1 MSLWRQLTHGLRGLT
16 RPAAADRD
24 IADEVDHYLEEA
36 AAALIAR
43 GVPPAE
49 ARRTVRLELGTPGSV
64 SEEARVYGWERTVG
78 VFLSDLRH
86 AARQL
91 KNSPG
96 FTAVIALTLALGIGA
111 TTAIFSAVNPILF
124 EPLPYPRA
132 DSVVMISDFGP
143 GGAPQE
149 TTFGTFLELAE
160 RSRSLEAAAVSK
172 PWQPTMAGDAE
183 PERLTGQRVSAGYFR
198 ALGVAPILGRDFQP
212 SDDRVD
218 GPRVAI
224 LSDAIWR
231 RRLGADTSIVG
242 REVTLDDKAFQVIGV
257 MPVRFENVLAPSVE
271 VWAPLQYSTSLTPD
285 GREWGHH
292 LRMVAR
298 LEPGVGLERARREL
312 DVIAHTPLPEFPRV
326 PWASLQ
332 QGLVVNSLQH
342 EVTRAVRP
350 ALVAVLGAVIL
361 VLAIACVNVT
371 NLMLARGAQRRGE
384 FAMRAALGAGRT
396 RLTRQVLTESVLVAL
411 IGGALGMLVAE
422 AGVHALVALSPPGLP
437 RLGAIRVDA
446 TVFGFALVVTTL
458 VGLLVGAVPALA
470 ASRADLQKALQQSS
484 RRAAGGHQRTRGALV
499 VAEVALA
506 LVLLVSAGLLLRS
519 IEQLFAVD
527 AGFDPARLLTMQIQG
542 SGRRLDSDAAR
553 LRFFEQILERVGQLP
568 GVDAAALTSQLPLSG
583 DRDGYGVH
591 LDAQHDLKDVSG
603 ALRYAVTP
611 GYLDTMRIPL
621 RRGRALDARDV
632 AGAPRSALVSESL
645 AKRLFPDR
653 DPLGQPIQ
661 FGPEEGPPYTIV
673 GVTGNVKQTSLA
685 IETDDAVYVA
695 MPQWH
700 WVDSVMTIVI
710 RARATDAASLTPAVR
725 SAIWS
730 VDRNQAIARVVTM
743 DGLVARSEA
752 DRRFALI
759 LFEAFGIVALLL
771 AATGIYGVLSGS
783 VAERTREIGVRAALG
798 ASRAD
803 ILSLVARQ
811 GMALTALG
819 TLIGVAGAAVATEA
833 LVTMLFGVSR
843 IDPVT
848 YGAVVLLLA
857 LVSAGASAI
866 PAWRAARVDP
876 AITLRAE

>member
-1 MSLWRQLTHGLRGLT
+1 MSLWRQLTHGLRRLM
-16 RPAAADRD
+16 RPAAADQD

-36 AAALIAR
+36 VAALLAQ

-49 ARRTVRLELGTPGSV
+49 ARRMVRLELGTAGSV
-64 SEEARVYGWERTVG
+64 GEEARSYGWEQTVG

-91 KNSPG
+91 RNNPG
-96 FTAVIALTLALGIGA
+96 FTLVIAATLALGIGA

-132 DSVVMISDFGP
+132 ASVVMISDFGP
-143 GGAPQE
+143 GGAPQD
-149 TTFGTFLELAE
+149 TTFGTFLELIE
-160 RSRSLEAAAVSK
+160 RSRSLDAAAVSK
-172 PWQPTMAGDAE
+172 PWQPTMIGDAE

-198 ALGVAPILGRDFQP
+198 ALGVTPILGRDFQP
-212 SDDRVD
+212 SDDRPD

-224 LSDAIWR
+224 LSDALWR
-231 RRLGADTSIVG
+231 RRLGADGSVIG
-242 REVTLDDKAFQVIGV
+242 KEVTLDDKTFEVIGV
-257 MPVRFENVLAPSVE
+257 MPGRFENVLAASAE
-271 VWAPLQYSTSLTPD
+271 IWAPLQYSTSLTPD

-292 LRMVAR
+292 LRMIAR
-298 LEPGVGLERARREL
+298 LRPGVGLDRARSEL
-312 DVIAHTPLPEFPRV
+312 DVIARSPLAEFPRV
-326 PWASLQ
+326 PWASLK

-350 ALVAVLGAVIL
+350 ALVAVLGAVL
-361 VLAIACVNVT
+361 FVLAIACVNVT
-371 NLMLARGAQRRGE
+371 NLLLARGAQRRGE
-384 FAMRAALGAGRT
+384 FAMRSALGARPS
-396 RLTRQVLTESVLVAL
+396 RLTRQVLTESVLVAVL
-411 IGGALGMLVAE
+411 GGALGMLVAE

-437 RLGAIRVDA
+437 RLGAIRVDGA
-446 TVFGFALVVTTL
+446 VFTFALVVTTL
-458 VGLLVGAVPALA
+458 AGLLVGAVPALA
-470 ASRADLQKALQQSS
+470 ASRADLQTALQQGS
-484 RRAAGGHQRTRGALV
+484 RRAAGGHQWTRRVLV

-519 IEQLFAVD
+519 IERLFAVD
-527 AGFDPARLLTMQIQG
+527 AGFDTTRLLTMQVQG

-553 LRFFEQILERVGQLP
+553 LRFFEQILESVRKLP
-568 GVDAAALTSQLPLSG
+568 GVEAVALTSQLPLSG
-583 DRDGYGVH
+583 DRDGYGIR
-591 LDAQHDLKDVSG
+591 LDGQHDLKDVSG

-611 GYLDTMRIPL
+611 GYLDTMRIPV

-632 AGAPRSALVSESL
+632 AGAPRAALVSESL
-645 AKRLFPDR
+645 AKRLLPDR
-653 DPLGQPIQ
+653 DPLGQPIH

-673 GVTGNVKQTSLA
+673 GVIGDVKQTSLT

-700 WVDSVMTIVI
+700 WVDSVMTLVI
-710 RARATDAASLTPAVR
+710 RAHGDAASLTPAVR
-725 SAIWS
+725 AAIWS
-730 VDRNQAIARVVTM
+730 VDRNQAIARVGTM
-743 DGLVARSEA
+743 DSLVARSEA

-759 LFEAFGIVALLL
+759 LFEAFGLVALLL

-798 ASRAD
+798 ASRLD

-811 GMALTALG
+811 GMVLMAVG
-819 TLIGVAGAAVATEA
+819 MLIGVAGAVMASQA

-843 IDPVT
+843 LDPVT
-848 YGAVVLLLA
+848 YGAVVLLLT
-857 LVSAGASAI
+857 LVSAVASAI

>member
-1 MSLWRQLTHGLRGLT
+1 MSLWRQLTHGLRRLM
-16 RPAAADRD
+16 RPAAVDQD

-36 AAALIAR
+36 VAALLAE
-43 GVPPAE
+43 GVPAAE
-49 ARRTVRLELGTPGSV
+49 ARRMVRLELGTASSV
-64 SEEARVYGWERTVG
+64 GEEARSYGWEQTVG

-91 KNSPG
+91 RNNPG
-96 FTAVIALTLALGIGA
+96 FTLVIAATLALGIGA

-132 DSVVMISDFGP
+132 ASVVMISDFGP
-143 GGAPQE
+143 GGAPQD
-149 TTFGTFLELAE
+149 TTFGTFLELIE
-160 RSRSLEAAAVSK
+160 RSRSLDAAAVSK
-172 PWQPTMAGDAE
+172 PWQPTMIGDAE

-198 ALGVAPILGRDFQP
+198 ALGVTPILGRDFQP
-212 SDDRVD
+212 SDDRPD

-224 LSDAIWR
+224 LSDALWR
-231 RRLGADTSIVG
+231 RRLGADGSVIG
-242 REVTLDDKAFQVIGV
+242 KEVTLDDKTFEVIGV
-257 MPVRFENVLAPSVE
+257 MPGRFENVLAASAE
-271 VWAPLQYSTSLTPD
+271 IWAPLQYSTSLTPD

-292 LRMVAR
+292 LRMIAR
-298 LEPGVGLERARREL
+298 LRPGVGLDRARSEL
-312 DVIAHTPLPEFPRV
+312 DVIARSPLAEFPRV
-326 PWASLQ
+326 PWASLK

-350 ALVAVLGAVIL
+350 ALVAVLGAVL
-361 VLAIACVNVT
+361 FVLAIACVNVT
-371 NLMLARGAQRRGE
+371 NLLLARGAQRRGE
-384 FAMRAALGAGRT
+384 FAMRSALGARPS
-396 RLTRQVLTESVLVAL
+396 RLTRQVLTESVLVAVL
-411 IGGALGMLVAE
+411 GGALGMLVAE

-437 RLGAIRVDA
+437 RLGAIRVDGA
-446 TVFGFALVVTTL
+446 VFTFALVVTTL
-458 VGLLVGAVPALA
+458 AGLLVGAVPALA
-470 ASRADLQKALQQSS
+470 ASRADLQTALQQGS
-484 RRAAGGHQRTRGALV
+484 RRAAGGHQWTRRVLV

-519 IEQLFAVD
+519 IERLFAVD
-527 AGFDPARLLTMQIQG
+527 AGFDTTRLLTMQVQG

-553 LRFFEQILERVGQLP
+553 LRFFEQILESVRKLP
-568 GVDAAALTSQLPLSG
+568 GVEAVALTSQLPLSG
-583 DRDGYGVH
+583 DRDGYGIR
-591 LDAQHDLKDVSG
+591 LDGQHDLKDVSG

-611 GYLDTMRIPL
+611 GYLDTMRIPV

-632 AGAPRSALVSESL
+632 AGAPRAALVSESL
-645 AKRLFPDR
+645 AKRLLPDR
-653 DPLGQPIQ
+653 DPLGQPIH

-673 GVTGNVKQTSLA
+673 GVIGDVKQTSLT

-700 WVDSVMTIVI
+700 WVDSVMTLVI
-710 RARATDAASLTPAVR
+710 RAHGDAASLTPAVR
-725 SAIWS
+725 AAIWS
-730 VDRNQAIARVVTM
+730 VDRNQAIARVGTM
-743 DGLVARSEA
+743 DSLVARSEA

-759 LFEAFGIVALLL
+759 LFEAFGLVALLL

-798 ASRAD
+798 ASRLD

-811 GMALTALG
+811 GMVLMAVG
-819 TLIGVAGAAVATEA
+819 MLIGVAGAVMASQA

-843 IDPVT
+843 LDPVT
-848 YGAVVLLLA
+848 YGAVVLLLT
-857 LVSAGASAI
+857 LVSAVASAI

>member
-1 MSLWRQLTHGLRGLT
+1 MSLWRQLTHGLRRLM
-16 RPAAADRD
+16 RPAAADQD

-36 AAALIAR
+36 VAALLAE
-43 GVPPAE
+43 GVPAAE
-49 ARRTVRLELGTPGSV
+49 ARRMVRLELGTASSV
-64 SEEARVYGWERTVG
+64 GEEARSYGWEQTVG

-91 KNSPG
+91 RNNPG
-96 FTAVIALTLALGIGA
+96 FTLVIAATLALGIGA

-132 DSVVMISDFGP
+132 ASVVMISDFGP
-143 GGAPQE
+143 GGAPQD
-149 TTFGTFLELAE
+149 TTFGTFLELIE
-160 RSRSLEAAAVSK
+160 RSRSLDAAAVSK
-172 PWQPTMAGDAE
+172 PWQPTMIGDAE

-198 ALGVAPILGRDFQP
+198 ALGVTPILGRDFQP
-212 SDDRVD
+212 SDDRPD

-224 LSDAIWR
+224 LSDALWR
-231 RRLGADTSIVG
+231 RRLGADGSVIG
-242 REVTLDDKAFQVIGV
+242 KELTLDDKTFEVIGV
-257 MPVRFENVLAPSVE
+257 MPGRFENVLAASAE
-271 VWAPLQYSTSLTPD
+271 IWAPLQYSTSLTPD

-292 LRMVAR
+292 LRMIAR
-298 LEPGVGLERARREL
+298 LRPGVGLDRARSEL
-312 DVIAHTPLPEFPRV
+312 DVIARSPLAEFPRV
-326 PWASLQ
+326 PWASLK

-350 ALVAVLGAVIL
+350 ALVAVLGAVL
-361 VLAIACVNVT
+361 FVLAIACVNVT
-371 NLMLARGAQRRGE
+371 NLLLARGAQRRGE
-384 FAMRAALGAGRT
+384 FAMRSALGARPS
-396 RLTRQVLTESVLVAL
+396 RLTRQVLTESVLVAVL
-411 IGGALGMLVAE
+411 GGALGMLVAE

-437 RLGAIRVDA
+437 RLGAIRVDGA
-446 TVFGFALVVTTL
+446 VFTFALVVTTL
-458 VGLLVGAVPALA
+458 AGLLVGAVPALA
-470 ASRADLQKALQQSS
+470 ASRADLQTALQQGS
-484 RRAAGGHQRTRGALV
+484 RRAAGGHQWTRRVLV

-519 IEQLFAVD
+519 IERLFAVD
-527 AGFDPARLLTMQIQG
+527 AGFDTTRLLTMQVQG

-553 LRFFEQILERVGQLP
+553 LRFFEQILESVRKLP
-568 GVDAAALTSQLPLSG
+568 GVEAVALTSQLPLSG
-583 DRDGYGVH
+583 DRDGYGIR
-591 LDAQHDLKDVSG
+591 LDGQHDLKDVSG

-611 GYLDTMRIPL
+611 GYLDTMRIPV

-632 AGAPRSALVSESL
+632 AGAPRAALVSESL
-645 AKRLFPDR
+645 AKRLLPDR

-673 GVTGNVKQTSLA
+673 GVIGDVKQTSLT

-700 WVDSVMTIVI
+700 WVDSVMTLVI
-710 RARATDAASLTPAVR
+710 RAHGDAASLTPAVR
-725 SAIWS
+725 AAIWS
-730 VDRNQAIARVVTM
+730 VDRNQAIARVGTM
-743 DGLVARSEA
+743 DSLVARSEA

-759 LFEAFGIVALLL
+759 LFEAFGLVALLL

-798 ASRAD
+798 ASRLD

-811 GMALTALG
+811 GMVLMAVG
-819 TLIGVAGAAVATEA
+819 MLIGVAGAVMASQA

-843 IDPVT
+843 LDPVT
-848 YGAVVLLLA
+848 YGAVVLLLT
-857 LVSAGASAI
+857 LVSVVASAI

>member
-1 MSLWRQLTHGLRGLT
+1 MSLWRQLTHGLRRLM
-16 RPAAADRD
+16 RPAAADQD

-36 AAALIAR
+36 VAALLAE
-43 GVPPAE
+43 GVPAAE
-49 ARRTVRLELGTPGSV
+49 ARRMVRLELGTASSV
-64 SEEARVYGWERTVG
+64 GEEARSYGWEQTVG

-91 KNSPG
+91 RNSPG
-96 FTAVIALTLALGIGA
+96 FTVVIAATLALGIGA

-132 DSVVMISDFGP
+132 ASVVMISDFGP
-143 GGAPQE
+143 GGAPQD
-149 TTFGTFLELAE
+149 TTFGTFLELIE
-160 RSRSLEAAAVSK
+160 RSRLLDAAAVSK
-172 PWQPTMAGDAE
+172 PWQPTMIGDAE

-198 ALGVAPILGRDFQP
+198 ALGVTPILGRDFQP
-212 SDDRVD
+212 SDDRPD

-224 LSDAIWR
+224 LSDALWR
-231 RRLGADTSIVG
+231 RRLGADGSVIG
-242 REVTLDDKAFQVIGV
+242 KELTLDDKTFEVIGV
-257 MPVRFENVLAPSVE
+257 MPGRFENVLAASAE
-271 VWAPLQYSTSLTPD
+271 IWAPLQYSTSLTPD

-292 LRMVAR
+292 LRMIAR
-298 LEPGVGLERARREL
+298 LRPGVGLDRARSEL
-312 DVIAHTPLPEFPRV
+312 DVIARSPLAEFPRV
-326 PWASLQ
+326 PWASLK

-350 ALVAVLGAVIL
+350 ALVAVLGAVL
-361 VLAIACVNVT
+361 FVLAIACVNVT
-371 NLMLARGAQRRGE
+371 NLLLARGAQRRGE
-384 FAMRAALGAGRT
+384 FAMRSALGARPS
-396 RLTRQVLTESVLVAL
+396 RLTRQVLTESVLVAVL
-411 IGGALGMLVAE
+411 GGALGMLVAE

-437 RLGAIRVDA
+437 RLGAIRVDGA
-446 TVFGFALVVTTL
+446 VFTFALVVTTL
-458 VGLLVGAVPALA
+458 AGLLVGAVPALA
-470 ASRADLQKALQQSS
+470 ASRADLQTALQQGS
-484 RRAAGGHQRTRGALV
+484 RRAAGGHQWTRRVLV

-519 IEQLFAVD
+519 IERLFAVD
-527 AGFDPARLLTMQIQG
+527 AGFDTTRLLTMQVQG

-553 LRFFEQILERVGQLP
+553 LRFFEQILESVRKLP
-568 GVDAAALTSQLPLSG
+568 GVEAVALTSQLPLSG
-583 DRDGYGVH
+583 DRDGYGIR
-591 LDAQHDLKDVSG
+591 LDGQHDLKDVSG

-611 GYLDTMRIPL
+611 GYLDTMRIPV

-632 AGAPRSALVSESL
+632 AGAPRAALVSESL
-645 AKRLFPDR
+645 AKRLLPDR

-673 GVTGNVKQTSLA
+673 GVIGDVKQTSLT

-700 WVDSVMTIVI
+700 WVDSVMTLVI
-710 RARATDAASLTPAVR
+710 RAHGDAASLTPAVR
-725 SAIWS
+725 AAIWS
-730 VDRNQAIARVVTM
+730 VDRNQAIARVGTM
-743 DGLVARSEA
+743 DSLVARSEA

-759 LFEAFGIVALLL
+759 LFEAFGLVALLL

-798 ASRAD
+798 ASRLD

-811 GMALTALG
+811 GMVLMAVG
-819 TLIGVAGAAVATEA
+819 MLIGVAGAVMASQA

-843 IDPVT
+843 LDPVT
-848 YGAVVLLLA
+848 YGAVVLLLT
-857 LVSAGASAI
+857 LVSVVASAI

>member
-1 MSLWRQLTHGLRGLT
+1 M
-16 RPAAADRD
+16 RPAAADQD

-36 AAALIAR
+36 VAALLAQ

-49 ARRTVRLELGTPGSV
+49 ARRMVRLELGTAGSV
-64 SEEARVYGWERTVG
+64 GEEARSYGWEQTVG

-91 KNSPG
+91 RNSPG
-96 FTAVIALTLALGIGA
+96 FTVVIAATLALGIGA

-132 DSVVMISDFGP
+132 ASVVMISDFGP
-143 GGAPQE
+143 GGAPQD
-149 TTFGTFLELAE
+149 TTFGTFLELIE
-160 RSRSLEAAAVSK
+160 RSRLLDAAAVSK
-172 PWQPTMAGDAE
+172 PWQPTMIGDAE

-198 ALGVAPILGRDFQP
+198 ALGVTPILGRDFQP
-212 SDDRVD
+212 SDDRPD

-224 LSDAIWR
+224 LSDALWR
-231 RRLGADTSIVG
+231 RRLGADGSVIG
-242 REVTLDDKAFQVIGV
+242 KELTLDDKTFEVIGV
-257 MPVRFENVLAPSVE
+257 MPGRFENVLAASAE
-271 VWAPLQYSTSLTPD
+271 IWAPLQYSTSLTPD

-292 LRMVAR
+292 LRMIAR
-298 LEPGVGLERARREL
+298 LRPGVGLDRARSEL
-312 DVIAHTPLPEFPRV
+312 DVIARSPLAEFPRV
-326 PWASLQ
+326 PWASLK

-350 ALVAVLGAVIL
+350 ALVAVLGAVL
-361 VLAIACVNVT
+361 FVLAIACVNVT
-371 NLMLARGAQRRGE
+371 NLLLARGAQRRGE
-384 FAMRAALGAGRT
+384 FAMRSALGARPS
-396 RLTRQVLTESVLVAL
+396 RLTRQVLTESVLVAVL
-411 IGGALGMLVAE
+411 GGALGMLVAE

-437 RLGAIRVDA
+437 RLGAIRVDGA
-446 TVFGFALVVTTL
+446 VFTFALVVTTL
-458 VGLLVGAVPALA
+458 AGLLVGAVPALA
-470 ASRADLQKALQQSS
+470 ASRADLQTALQQGS
-484 RRAAGGHQRTRGALV
+484 RRAAGGHQWTRRVLV

-519 IEQLFAVD
+519 IERLFAVD
-527 AGFDPARLLTMQIQG
+527 AGFDTTRLLTMQVQG

-553 LRFFEQILERVGQLP
+553 LRFFEQILESVRKLP
-568 GVDAAALTSQLPLSG
+568 GVEAVALTSQLPLSG
-583 DRDGYGVH
+583 DRDGYGIR
-591 LDAQHDLKDVSG
+591 LDGQHDLKDVSG

-611 GYLDTMRIPL
+611 GYLDTMRIPV

-632 AGAPRSALVSESL
+632 AGAPRAALVSESL
-645 AKRLFPDR
+645 AKRLLPDR

-673 GVTGNVKQTSLA
+673 GVIGDVKQTSLT

-700 WVDSVMTIVI
+700 WVDSVMTLVI
-710 RARATDAASLTPAVR
+710 RAHGDAASLTPAVR
-725 SAIWS
+725 AAIWS
-730 VDRNQAIARVVTM
+730 VDRNQAIARVGTM
-743 DGLVARSEA
+743 DSLVARSEA

-759 LFEAFGIVALLL
+759 LFEAFGLVALLL

-798 ASRAD
+798 ASRLD

-811 GMALTALG
+811 GMVLMAVG
-819 TLIGVAGAAVATEA
+819 MLIGVAGAVMASQA

-843 IDPVT
+843 LDPVT
-848 YGAVVLLLA
+848 YGAVVLLLT
-857 LVSAGASAI
+857 LVSVVASAI

>member
-1 MSLWRQLTHGLRGLT
+1 MSLWRQLTHGLRRLM
-16 RPAAADRD
+16 RPAAVDQD

-36 AAALIAR
+36 VAALLAE
-43 GVPPAE
+43 GVPAAE
-49 ARRTVRLELGTPGSV
+49 ARRMVRLELGTASSV
-64 SEEARVYGWERTVG
+64 GEEARSYGWEQTVG

-91 KNSPG
+91 RNNPG
-96 FTAVIALTLALGIGA
+96 FTLVIAATLALGIGA

-132 DSVVMISDFGP
+132 ASVVMISDFGP
-143 GGAPQE
+143 GGAPQD
-149 TTFGTFLELAE
+149 TTFGTFLELIE
-160 RSRSLEAAAVSK
+160 RSRSLDAAAVSK
-172 PWQPTMAGDAE
+172 PWQPTMIGDAE

-198 ALGVAPILGRDFQP
+198 ALGVTPILGRDFQP
-212 SDDRVD
+212 SDDRPD

-224 LSDAIWR
+224 LSDALWR
-231 RRLGADTSIVG
+231 RRLGADGSVIG
-242 REVTLDDKAFQVIGV
+242 KEVTLDDKTFEVIGV
-257 MPVRFENVLAPSVE
+257 MPGRFENVLAASAE
-271 VWAPLQYSTSLTPD
+271 IWAPLQYSTSLTPD

-292 LRMVAR
+292 LRMIAR
-298 LEPGVGLERARREL
+298 LRPGVGLDRARSEL
-312 DVIAHTPLPEFPRV
+312 DVIARSPLAEFPRV
-326 PWASLQ
+326 PWASLK

-350 ALVAVLGAVIL
+350 ALVAVLGAVL
-361 VLAIACVNVT
+361 FVLAIACVNVT
-371 NLMLARGAQRRGE
+371 NLLLARGAQRRGE
-384 FAMRAALGAGRT
+384 FAMRSALGARPS
-396 RLTRQVLTESVLVAL
+396 RLTRQVLTESVLVAVL
-411 IGGALGMLVAE
+411 GGALGMLVAE

-437 RLGAIRVDA
+437 RLGAIRVDGA
-446 TVFGFALVVTTL
+446 VFTFALVVTTL
-458 VGLLVGAVPALA
+458 AGLLVGAVPALA
-470 ASRADLQKALQQSS
+470 ASRADLQTALQQGS
-484 RRAAGGHQRTRGALV
+484 RRAAGGHQWTRRVLV

-519 IEQLFAVD
+519 IERLFAVD
-527 AGFDPARLLTMQIQG
+527 AGFDTTRLLTMQVQG

-553 LRFFEQILERVGQLP
+553 LRFFEQILESVRKLP
-568 GVDAAALTSQLPLSG
+568 GVEAVALTSQLPLSG
-583 DRDGYGVH
+583 DRDGYGIR
-591 LDAQHDLKDVSG
+591 LDGQHDLKDVSG

-611 GYLDTMRIPL
+611 GYLDTMRIPV

-632 AGAPRSALVSESL
+632 AGAPRAALVSESL
-645 AKRLFPDR
+645 AKRLLPDR

-673 GVTGNVKQTSLA
+673 GVIGDVKQTSLT

-700 WVDSVMTIVI
+700 WVDSVMTLVI
-710 RARATDAASLTPAVR
+710 RAHGDAASLTPAVR
-725 SAIWS
+725 AAIWS
-730 VDRNQAIARVVTM
+730 VDRNQAIARVGTM
-743 DGLVARSEA
+743 DSLVARSEA

-759 LFEAFGIVALLL
+759 LFEAFGLVALLL

-798 ASRAD
+798 ASRLD

-811 GMALTALG
+811 GMVLMAVG
-819 TLIGVAGAAVATEA
+819 MLIGVAGAVMASQA

-843 IDPVT
+843 LDPVT
-848 YGAVVLLLA
+848 YGAVVLLLT
-857 LVSAGASAI
+857 LVSAVASAI

>member
-1 MSLWRQLTHGLRGLT
+1 MSLWRQLTHGLRRLM
-16 RPAAADRD
+16 RPAAADQD

-36 AAALIAR
+36 VAALLAE
-43 GVPPAE
+43 GVPAAE
-49 ARRTVRLELGTPGSV
+49 ARRMVRLELGTASSV
-64 SEEARVYGWERTVG
+64 GEEARSYGWEQTVG

-91 KNSPG
+91 RNSPG
-96 FTAVIALTLALGIGA
+96 FTVVIAATLALGIGA

-132 DSVVMISDFGP
+132 ASVVMISDFGP
-143 GGAPQE
+143 GGAPQD
-149 TTFGTFLELAE
+149 TTFGTFLELIE
-160 RSRSLEAAAVSK
+160 RSRLLDAAAVSK
-172 PWQPTMAGDAE
+172 PWQPTMIGDAE

-198 ALGVAPILGRDFQP
+198 ALGVTPILGRDFQP
-212 SDDRVD
+212 SDDRPD

-224 LSDAIWR
+224 LSDALWR
-231 RRLGADTSIVG
+231 RRLGADGSVIG
-242 REVTLDDKAFQVIGV
+242 KELTLDDKTFEVIGV
-257 MPVRFENVLAPSVE
+257 MPGRFENVLAASAE
-271 VWAPLQYSTSLTPD
+271 IWAPLQYSTSLTPD

-292 LRMVAR
+292 LRMIAR
-298 LEPGVGLERARREL
+298 LRPGVGLDRARSEL
-312 DVIAHTPLPEFPRV
+312 DVIARSPLAEFPRV
-326 PWASLQ
+326 PWASLK

-350 ALVAVLGAVIL
+350 ALVAVLGAVL
-361 VLAIACVNVT
+361 FVLAIACVNVT
-371 NLMLARGAQRRGE
+371 NLLLARGAQRRGE
-384 FAMRAALGAGRT
+384 FAMRSALGARPS
-396 RLTRQVLTESVLVAL
+396 RLTRQVLTESVLVAVL
-411 IGGALGMLVAE
+411 GGALGMLVAE

-437 RLGAIRVDA
+437 RLGAIRVDGA
-446 TVFGFALVVTTL
+446 VFTFALVVTTL
-458 VGLLVGAVPALA
+458 AGLLVGAVPALA
-470 ASRADLQKALQQSS
+470 ASRADLQTALQQGS
-484 RRAAGGHQRTRGALV
+484 RRAAGGHQWTRRVLV

-519 IEQLFAVD
+519 IERLFAVD
-527 AGFDPARLLTMQIQG
+527 AGFDTTRLLTMQVQG

-553 LRFFEQILERVGQLP
+553 LRFFEQILESVRKLP
-568 GVDAAALTSQLPLSG
+568 GVEAVALTSQLPLSG
-583 DRDGYGVH
+583 DRDGYGIR
-591 LDAQHDLKDVSG
+591 LDGQHDLKDVSG

-611 GYLDTMRIPL
+611 GYLDTMRIPV

-632 AGAPRSALVSESL
+632 AGAPRAALVSESL
-645 AKRLFPDR
+645 AKRLLPDR
-653 DPLGQPIQ
+653 DPLGQPIH

-673 GVTGNVKQTSLA
+673 GVIGDVKQTSLT

-700 WVDSVMTIVI
+700 WVDSVMTLVI
-710 RARATDAASLTPAVR
+710 RAHGDAASLTPAVR
-725 SAIWS
+725 AAIWS
-730 VDRNQAIARVVTM
+730 VDRNQAIARVGTM
-743 DGLVARSEA
+743 DSLVARSEA

-759 LFEAFGIVALLL
+759 LFEAFGLVALLL

-798 ASRAD
+798 ASRLD

-811 GMALTALG
+811 GMVLMAVG
-819 TLIGVAGAAVATEA
+819 MLIGVAGAVMASQA

-843 IDPVT
+843 LDPVT
-848 YGAVVLLLA
+848 YGAVVLLLT
-857 LVSAGASAI
+857 LVSVVASAI

>member
-1 MSLWRQLTHGLRGLT
+1 MSLWRQLTHGLRRLM
-16 RPAAADRD
+16 RPAAVDQD

-36 AAALIAR
+36 VAALLAE
-43 GVPPAE
+43 GVPAAE
-49 ARRTVRLELGTPGSV
+49 ARRMVRLELGTASSV
-64 SEEARVYGWERTVG
+64 GEEARSYGWEQTVG

-91 KNSPG
+91 RNNPG
-96 FTAVIALTLALGIGA
+96 FTLVIAATLALGIGA

-132 DSVVMISDFGP
+132 ASVVMISDFGP
-143 GGAPQE
+143 GGAPQD
-149 TTFGTFLELAE
+149 TTFGTFLELIE
-160 RSRSLEAAAVSK
+160 RSRSLDAAAVSK
-172 PWQPTMAGDAE
+172 PWQPTMIGDAE

-198 ALGVAPILGRDFQP
+198 ALGVTPILGRDFQP
-212 SDDRVD
+212 SDDRPD

-224 LSDAIWR
+224 LSDALWR
-231 RRLGADTSIVG
+231 RRLGADGSVIG
-242 REVTLDDKAFQVIGV
+242 KEVTLDDKTFEVIGV
-257 MPVRFENVLAPSVE
+257 MPGRFENVLAASAE
-271 VWAPLQYSTSLTPD
+271 IWAPLQYSTSLTPD

-292 LRMVAR
+292 LRMIAR
-298 LEPGVGLERARREL
+298 LRPGVGLDRARSEL
-312 DVIAHTPLPEFPRV
+312 DVIARSPLAEFPRV
-326 PWASLQ
+326 PWASLK

-350 ALVAVLGAVIL
+350 ALVAVLGAVL
-361 VLAIACVNVT
+361 FVLAIACVNVT
-371 NLMLARGAQRRGE
+371 NLLLARGAQRRGE
-384 FAMRAALGAGRT
+384 FAMRSALGARPS
-396 RLTRQVLTESVLVAL
+396 RLTRQVLTESVLVAVL
-411 IGGALGMLVAE
+411 GGALGMLVAE

-437 RLGAIRVDA
+437 RLGAIRVDGA
-446 TVFGFALVVTTL
+446 VFTFALVVTTL
-458 VGLLVGAVPALA
+458 AGLLVGAVPALA
-470 ASRADLQKALQQSS
+470 ASRADLQTALQQGS
-484 RRAAGGHQRTRGALV
+484 RRAAGGHQWTRRVLV

-519 IEQLFAVD
+519 IERLFAVD
-527 AGFDPARLLTMQIQG
+527 AGFDTTRLLTMQVQG

-553 LRFFEQILERVGQLP
+553 LRFFEQILESVRKLP
-568 GVDAAALTSQLPLSG
+568 GVEAVALTSQLPLSG
-583 DRDGYGVH
+583 DRDGYGIR
-591 LDAQHDLKDVSG
+591 LDGQHDLKDVSG

-611 GYLDTMRIPL
+611 GYLDTMRIPV

-632 AGAPRSALVSESL
+632 AGAPRAALVSESL
-645 AKRLFPDR
+645 AKRLLPDR

-673 GVTGNVKQTSLA
+673 GVIGDVKQTSLT

-700 WVDSVMTIVI
+700 WVDSVMTLVI
-710 RARATDAASLTPAVR
+710 RAHGDAASLTPAVR
-725 SAIWS
+725 AAIWS
-730 VDRNQAIARVVTM
+730 VDRNQAIARVGTM
-743 DGLVARSEA
+743 DSLVARSEA

-759 LFEAFGIVALLL
+759 LFEAFGLVALLL

-798 ASRAD
+798 ASRLD

-811 GMALTALG
+811 GMVLMAVG
-819 TLIGVAGAAVATEA
+819 MLIGVAGAVMASQA

-843 IDPVT
+843 LDPVT
-848 YGAVVLLLA
+848 YGAVVLLLT
-857 LVSAGASAI
+857 LVSVVASAI

>member
-1 MSLWRQLTHGLRGLT
+1 MSVWRQLTHGLRRLT

-24 IADEVDHYLEEA
+24 IADEVNHYLEEA
-36 AAALIAR
+36 TEALIAQ

-49 ARRTVRLELGTPGSV
+49 ARRTVRLELGTAGAV
-64 SEEARVYGWERTVG
+64 SDEARAYGWDQTVG
-78 VFLSDLRH
+78 VFLSDLRD

-91 KNSPG
+91 RNSPG
-96 FTAVIALTLALGIGA
+96 FTAVIAVTLALGIGA
-111 TTAIFSAVNPILF
+111 TSAIFSAVNPILF
-124 EPLPYPRA
+124 SPLPYPDASR
-132 DSVVMISDFGP
+132 VVMISDFGP
-143 GGAPQE
+143 GGVPE
-149 TTFGTFLELAE
+149 EITFGTFLELVE
-160 RSRSLEAAAVSK
+160 RSRSFDAAAVLK
-172 PWQPTMAGDAE
+172 AWQPTMIGDAE
-183 PERLTGQRVSAGYFR
+183 PERLMGQRVSAGYFR
-198 ALGVAPILGRDFQP
+198 ALGVAPVLGRDFEP

-224 LSDAIWR
+224 LSDALWR
-231 RRLGADTSIVG
+231 RRLGSDTAVVG
-242 REVTLDDKAFQVIGV
+242 KEVTLDDRSFQIIGI
-257 MPVRFENVLAPSVE
+257 MPPRFENVLAPSAE
-271 VWAPLQYSTSLTPD
+271 IWAPLQYSTALTPD

-292 LRMVAR
+292 LRMIAR
-298 LEPGVGLERARREL
+298 VRSAIGIDRARSEL
-312 DVIAHTPLPEFPRV
+312 DAIAHTPLAQFPRV

-332 QGLVVNSLQH
+332 QGLVVNALQH

-350 ALVAVLGAVIL
+350 GLVAVLGAVLL

-371 NLMLARGAQRRGE
+371 NLLLARGAQRRGE
-384 FAMRAALGAGRT
+384 FAMRAALGAARGR
-396 RLTRQVLTESVLVAL
+396 LIRQMLTESMLVAVV
-411 IGGALGMLVAE
+411 GGALGVLVAI
-422 AGVHALVALSPPGLP
+422 AGVHALVALSPPGWP
-437 RLGAIRVDA
+437 RLGAIRIDGAVL
-446 TVFGFALVVTTL
+446 VFAVVVTTL
-458 VGLLVGAVPALA
+458 VGLVVGAIPALA
-470 ASRADLQKALQQSS
+470 ASRSDLQTALQQGS

-519 IEQLFAVD
+519 IERLFAVS
-527 AGFDPARLLTMQIQG
+527 AGFDSAKLLTMQVQG
-542 SGRRLDSDAAR
+542 SGQRFDSDAAR
-553 LRFFEQILERVGQLP
+553 LRFFEGILGRIRQLP
-568 GVDAAALTSQLPLSG
+568 GVEGAALTSQLPLSG

-591 LDAQHDLKDVSG
+591 LDDQHNLSDVSG

-611 GYLDTMRIPL
+611 EYLDTMRIPL
-621 RRGRALDARDV
+621 RRGRGLDARDV

-653 DPLGQPIQ
+653 EPIGQAIR
-661 FGPEEGPPYTIV
+661 FGPEEGPPFTIV
-673 GVTGNVKQTSLA
+673 GVTGDVKQTSLA

-700 WVDSVMTIVI
+700 WVDSVMTVVV
-710 RARATDAASLTPAVR
+710 RARAEAAALTPAVR
-725 SAIWS
+725 GAIWS
-730 VDRNQAIARVVTM
+730 VDRNQTISRVGTM
-743 DGLVARSEA
+743 DSFVARSEA

-798 ASRAD
+798 ASHAD

-819 TLIGVAGAAVATEA
+819 TLLGIAGAAIATEA

-843 IDPVT
+843 IDPGT
-848 YGAVVLLLA
+848 YGAVVILLA
-857 LVSAGASAI
+857 IVSAAASAI

>member
-1 MSLWRQLTHGLRGLT
+1 MSLWRQLTHGLRRLM
-16 RPAAADRD
+16 RPAAVDQD

-36 AAALIAR
+36 VAALLAQ

-49 ARRTVRLELGTPGSV
+49 ARRMVRLELGTAGSV
-64 SEEARVYGWERTVG
+64 GEEARSYGWEQTVG

-91 KNSPG
+91 RNSPG
-96 FTAVIALTLALGIGA
+96 FTVVIAATLALGIGA

-132 DSVVMISDFGP
+132 ASVVMISDFGP
-143 GGAPQE
+143 GGAPQD
-149 TTFGTFLELAE
+149 TTFGTFLELIE
-160 RSRSLEAAAVSK
+160 RSRLLDAAAVSK
-172 PWQPTMAGDAE
+172 PWQPTMIGDAE

-198 ALGVAPILGRDFQP
+198 ALGVTPILGRDFQP
-212 SDDRVD
+212 SDDRPD

-224 LSDAIWR
+224 LSDALWR
-231 RRLGADTSIVG
+231 RRLGADGSVIG
-242 REVTLDDKAFQVIGV
+242 KELTLDDKTFEVIGV
-257 MPVRFENVLAPSVE
+257 MPGRFENVLAASAE
-271 VWAPLQYSTSLTPD
+271 IWAPLQYSTSLTPD

-292 LRMVAR
+292 LRMIAR
-298 LEPGVGLERARREL
+298 LRPGVGLDRARSEL
-312 DVIAHTPLPEFPRV
+312 DVIARSPLAEFPRV
-326 PWASLQ
+326 PWASLK

-350 ALVAVLGAVIL
+350 ALVAVLGAVL
-361 VLAIACVNVT
+361 FVLAIACVNVT
-371 NLMLARGAQRRGE
+371 NLLLARGAQRRGE
-384 FAMRAALGAGRT
+384 FAMRSALGARPS
-396 RLTRQVLTESVLVAL
+396 RLTRQVLTESVLVAVL
-411 IGGALGMLVAE
+411 GGALGMLVAE
-422 AGVHALVALSPPGLP
+422 AGVHALVALSPAGLP
-437 RLGAIRVDA
+437 RLGAIRVDGA
-446 TVFGFALVVTTL
+446 VFTFALVVTTL
-458 VGLLVGAVPALA
+458 AGLLVGAVPALA
-470 ASRADLQKALQQSS
+470 ASRADLQTALQQGS
-484 RRAAGGHQRTRGALV
+484 RRAAGGHQWTRRVLV

-519 IEQLFAVD
+519 IERLFAVD
-527 AGFDPARLLTMQIQG
+527 AGFDTTRLLTMQVQG

-553 LRFFEQILERVGQLP
+553 LRFFEQILESVRKLP
-568 GVDAAALTSQLPLSG
+568 GVEAVALTSQLPLSG
-583 DRDGYGVH
+583 DRDGYGIR
-591 LDAQHDLKDVSG
+591 LDGQHDLKDVSG

-611 GYLDTMRIPL
+611 GYLDTMRIPV

-632 AGAPRSALVSESL
+632 AGAPRAALVSESL
-645 AKRLFPDR
+645 AKRLLPDR

-673 GVTGNVKQTSLA
+673 GVIGDVKQTSLT

-700 WVDSVMTIVI
+700 WVDSVMTLVI
-710 RARATDAASLTPAVR
+710 RAHGDAASLTPAVR
-725 SAIWS
+725 AAIWS
-730 VDRNQAIARVVTM
+730 VDRNQAIARVGTM
-743 DGLVARSEA
+743 DSLVARSEA

-759 LFEAFGIVALLL
+759 LFEAFGLVALLL

-798 ASRAD
+798 ASRLD

-811 GMALTALG
+811 GMVLMAVG
-819 TLIGVAGAAVATEA
+819 MLIGVAGAVMASQA

-843 IDPVT
+843 LDPVT
-848 YGAVVLLLA
+848 YGAVVLLLT
-857 LVSAGASAI
+857 LVSAVASAI

>member
-1 MSLWRQLTHGLRGLT
+1 MSLWRQLTHGLRRLM
-16 RPAAADRD
+16 RPAAADQD

-36 AAALIAR
+36 VAALLAE
-43 GVPPAE
+43 GVPAAE
-49 ARRTVRLELGTPGSV
+49 ARRMVRLELGTASSV
-64 SEEARVYGWERTVG
+64 GEEARSYGWEQTVG

-91 KNSPG
+91 RNNPG
-96 FTAVIALTLALGIGA
+96 FTLVIAATLALGIGA

-132 DSVVMISDFGP
+132 ASVVMISDFGP
-143 GGAPQE
+143 GGAPQD
-149 TTFGTFLELAE
+149 TTFGTFLELIE
-160 RSRSLEAAAVSK
+160 RSRSLDAAAVSK
-172 PWQPTMAGDAE
+172 PWQPTMIGDAE

-198 ALGVAPILGRDFQP
+198 ALGVTPILGRDFQP
-212 SDDRVD
+212 SDDRPD

-224 LSDAIWR
+224 LSDALWR
-231 RRLGADTSIVG
+231 RRLGADGSVIG
-242 REVTLDDKAFQVIGV
+242 KEVTLDDKTFEVIGV
-257 MPVRFENVLAPSVE
+257 MPGRFENVLAASAE
-271 VWAPLQYSTSLTPD
+271 IWAPLQYSTSLTPD

-292 LRMVAR
+292 LRMIAR
-298 LEPGVGLERARREL
+298 LRPGVGLDRARSEL
-312 DVIAHTPLPEFPRV
+312 DVIARSPLAEFPRV
-326 PWASLQ
+326 PWASLK

-350 ALVAVLGAVIL
+350 ALVAVLGAVL
-361 VLAIACVNVT
+361 FVLAIACVNVT
-371 NLMLARGAQRRGE
+371 NLLLARGAQRRGE
-384 FAMRAALGAGRT
+384 FAMRSALGARPS
-396 RLTRQVLTESVLVAL
+396 RLTRQVLTESVLVAVL
-411 IGGALGMLVAE
+411 GGALGMLVAE

-437 RLGAIRVDA
+437 RLGAIRVDGA
-446 TVFGFALVVTTL
+446 VFTFALVVTTL
-458 VGLLVGAVPALA
+458 AGLLVGAVPALA
-470 ASRADLQKALQQSS
+470 ASRADLQTALQQGS
-484 RRAAGGHQRTRGALV
+484 RRAAGGHQWTRRVLV

-519 IEQLFAVD
+519 IERLFAVD
-527 AGFDPARLLTMQIQG
+527 AGFDTTRLLTMQVQG

-553 LRFFEQILERVGQLP
+553 LRFFEQILESVRKLP
-568 GVDAAALTSQLPLSG
+568 GVEAVALTSQLPLSG
-583 DRDGYGVH
+583 DRDGYGIR
-591 LDAQHDLKDVSG
+591 LDGQHDLKDVSG

-611 GYLDTMRIPL
+611 GYLDTMRIPV

-632 AGAPRSALVSESL
+632 AGAPRAALVSESL
-645 AKRLFPDR
+645 AKRLLPDR

-673 GVTGNVKQTSLA
+673 GVIGDVKQTSLT

-700 WVDSVMTIVI
+700 WVDSVMTLVI
-710 RARATDAASLTPAVR
+710 RAHGDAASLTPAVR
-725 SAIWS
+725 AAIWS
-730 VDRNQAIARVVTM
+730 VDRNQAIARVGTM
-743 DGLVARSEA
+743 DSLVARSEA

-759 LFEAFGIVALLL
+759 LFEAFGLVALLL

-798 ASRAD
+798 ASRLD

-811 GMALTALG
+811 GMVLMAVG
-819 TLIGVAGAAVATEA
+819 MLIGVAGAVMASQA

-843 IDPVT
+843 LDPVT
-848 YGAVVLLLA
+848 YGAVVLLLT
-857 LVSAGASAI
+857 LVSVVASAI